1 MKQHSSLLITNDLE
15 DYSRIINTSYLT
27 NRDVFDEENYDRI
40 RRRLDEFCRELRPG
54 IIAENYAP
62 ENDEKIQPHERVFFT
77 TRNAAYID
85 TVMHFVQAEID
96 EQDRRFFIAPLLYE
110 ASVHAN
116 TSGVFKG
123 FYKNSRTG
131 IGQYGGNAENCL
143 ERIKADMY
151 LKKPVFSSCN
161 CEHIARQEDANQLVR
176 GMEKADLIY
185 IDPPYNQHSYG
196 SNYFMLNTICNYRI
210 GPSLSRVSGIPN
222 NWNRSLYNKNKEAY
236 AAMEDLIGH
245 LNCRYALISYNS
257 EGFIS
262 REEMRSLLTRFGTV
276 TERSIKY
283 NAFRG
288 SRNLRGR
295 ETYVDEYLYLLH
307 MG

>member
-1 MKQHSSLLITNDLE
+1 MENESFLSEQIITYIGNKRKLLPYIDEAVKGIKKNLKKEKLSCADIFSGSGIVARLLKQHSSLLITNDLE
-15 DYSRIINTSYLT
+15 DYSRIINTCYLT

-161 CEHIARQEDANQLVR
+161 MYIPSQE
-176 GMEKADLIY
+176 
-185 IDPPYNQHSYG
+185 
-196 SNYFMLNTICNYRI
+196 
-210 GPSLSRVSGIPN
+210 GI
-222 NWNRSLYNKNKEAY
+222 K
-236 AAMEDLIGH
+236 I
-245 LNCRYALISYNS
+245 
-257 EGFIS
+257 
-262 REEMRSLLTRFGTV
+262 
-276 TERSIKY
+276 
-283 NAFRG
+283 
-288 SRNLRGR
+288 
-295 ETYVDEYLYLLH
+295 
-307 MG
+307 

>member
-1 MKQHSSLLITNDLE
+1 M
-15 DYSRIINTSYLT
+15 RFVTS
-27 NRDVFDEENYDRI
+27 
-40 RRRLDEFCRELRPG
+40 
-54 IIAENYAP
+54 
-62 ENDEKIQPHERVFFT
+62 
-77 TRNAAYID
+77 
-85 TVMHFVQAEID
+85 EID
-96 EQDRRFFIAPLLYE
+96 EPDRRFYIAPLLYE

-123 FYKNSRTG
+123 FYKNSQTG

-143 ERIKADMY
+143 ERIKADMH
-151 LKKPVFSSCN
+151 LKKPIFSNYN

-196 SNYFMLNTICNYRI
+196 SNYFMLNTICNYTI

-262 REEMRSLLTRFGTV
+262 RDDMRSLLAHFGSV

-288 SRNLRGR
+288 SRNLRER

-307 MG
+307 F